1 MDSYVSQ
8 QGAVMTKRNV
18 NQGQI
23 RWDGLLE
30 KEDAL
35 SSFDV
40 IDDPVLD
47 EPKAKCSGGS
57 DGYGIDIRVFGVGGG
72 GVNAIDTMIKEGV
85 EDVEFIAVNTD
96 AQHLKRS
103 LADIKLALNT
113 NTRGHGAGGD
123 PDVGRAAA
131 KAEEERIREFLEGT
145 ELLILATGLGGGT
158 GTGASLAI
166 AEIAKEMN
174 ILTLAIVTQ
183 PFSWEGSYK
192 KEIADK
198 GLEELTGLVDAYIR
212 IPNDKMK
219 KASGVP
225 RSMREDFIELDRALA
240 ESVSAVVRVISN
252 YGTIN
257 LDFADLRKALEN
269 GGLCVVT
276 TASAVGSDAAM
287 QAYEKAIKNPYL
299 EDTPIEDAQRMLASL
314 SMPAKTSG
322 DVVAF
327 INQQLEARRE
337 EKAFYKTGLR
347 FKDEDEDEDNPDSFD
362 IIIIATGMQD
372 CVTVTE
378 DEIIAAEEDP
388 VEVQLQERHGYSG
401 PRYRSG
407 ELGGGQVSI
416 WPATGTAAHQIDNN
430 PGVANPISAYG
441 PPRIVYSVPPMQPR
455 KPGQLGQ
462 PGQPVQPGQGVVA
475 PRYSPNQTVVVVSD
489 GQPRSEFEHQ
499 GTYPL
504 NTRTNRK

>member
-1 MDSYVSQ
+1 VDSYVSQ

-103 LADIKLALNT
+103 LAAIKLALNT

-123 PDVGRAAA
+123 PEVGRAAA
-131 KAEEERIREFLEGT
+131 KAEEDRIREFLEGT

-183 PFSWEGSYK
+183 PFSWEGNYK

-198 GLEELTGLVDAYIR
+198 GLEELKGLVDSYIR

-240 ESVSAVVRVISN
+240 ESVSAVVRLIN
-252 YGTIN
+252 KYGTIN
-257 LDFADLRKALEN
+257 LDFADLEKALKN